1 MYRRKSIALSSRR
14 IRFQLLV
21 ICSVVA
27 VLIATLFS
35 YVAYRLTSDVSQEVA
50 QRATAEQ
57 SQMILQQVQYAFSHE
72 RIQPHQLTLPDNLLQ
87 RDYQLRVSL
96 NGDIIYQRQHGA
108 PISLESSSL
117 DELKQTSDNNSGW
130 LNSGENRFVWAL
142 ASEPSSGLSVLLV
155 KQNTELALRLNSAA
169 ADIWF
174 TVIFTSCLAIIGALA
189 IAMLISR
196 QHSAFSSALEYRTS
210 HDTLTGCYNR
220 DYLLSQINEY
230 IAHQISRDAN
240 HIQQHQA
247 SLLLIDINRFKEV
260 NDALGHACGDVLLKR
275 LSKEFATLLDN
286 DDMLARFGGDEFAI
300 WLPVKGAEKAEL
312 LARHLINQVQ
322 QPVNIDGIYLEVSL
336 SIGISTFPLH
346 GTSSEALISRADIAM
361 YSAKRNRLGLAHFDP
376 AQDAGTV
383 ERLKLTA
390 GLRKALFLEQMVL
403 YYQPQVCLKTNAIVG
418 CEVLVRWQHP
428 ELGLLFP
435 DKFIDV
441 VECSGLVNDFTR
453 YIIEHAL
460 EQNAR
465 WRQMGFEFPVSVNV
479 SPYNL
484 NDPQLLNFIE
494 EKLRKYQLPA
504 SALELELTENAVV
517 SDIERTRKLFHRLS
531 ALGVQ
536 ISIDDFGTG
545 LSSLAYVKKLD
556 VDRIKADKAFVTHLV
571 SDKGDQAII
580 RAILSL
586 CDDLNRVSVAEG
598 IENIEIATTLAKM
611 GCQIGQGDYF
621 GKAMPATDFTELLE
635 AEIRLQG
642 QVKLST

>member
-1 MYRRKSIALSSRR
+1 MYRRKSIVLSSKR
-14 IRFQLLV
+14 IRFQLLI

-35 YVAYRLTSDVSQEVA
+35 YVAYRLTSEVSQEVA

-57 SQMILQQVQYAFSHE
+57 SQMILQQVLYSFEQE
-72 RIQPHQLTLPDNLLQ
+72 RIQPHQLTLPESLLD
-87 RDYQLRVSL
+87 RSYQLRISFNNEV
-96 NGDIIYQRQHGA
+96 IYQRDHGSPMQLDGA
-108 PISLESSSL
+108 SL
-117 DELKQTSDNNSGW
+117 DNINPAQDKHSGW
-130 LNSGENRFVWAL
+130 LVSGEQHFVWAV
-142 ASEPSSGLSVLLV
+142 ASDDKTGVNVLLV
-155 KQNTELALRLNSAA
+155 KQTIQLDNRLNSAA
-169 ADIWF
+169 QDIWF
-174 TVIFTSCLAIIGALA
+174 TVIFTSCLAVFGALA
-189 IAMLISR
+189 IALLISR
-196 QHSAFSSALEYRTS
+196 QHSAFSSALEYKTS

-220 DYLLSQINEY
+220 DFLIAQINEY
-230 IAHQISRDAN
+230 IAYQISHDAN
-240 HIQQHQA
+240 YIEQHQA

-300 WLPVKGAEKAEL
+300 WLPLKGAEKAEL
-312 LARHLINQVQ
+312 LAKHLINQVQ

-376 AQDAGTV
+376 AQDSGTV

-418 CEVLVRWQHP
+418 CEVLIRWQHP
-428 ELGLLFP
+428 DLGLLFP

-453 YIIEHAL
+453 YIIDHAL
-460 EQNAR
+460 AQCAQ
-465 WRQMGFEFPVSVNV
+465 WRKMGYEFPVSVNV

-494 EKLRKYQLPA
+494 EKLQKYHLPA

-556 VDRIKADKAFVTHLV
+556 VDRIKADKAFVTHMV
-571 SDKGDQAII
+571 SDKGDQAIV

-586 CDDLNRVSVAEG
+586 CEDLNRVSVAEG
-598 IENIEIATTLAKM
+598 IENSEIATMLTKM

-621 GKAMPATDFTELLE
+621 GKAMPANEFTELLD
-635 AEIRLQG
+635 AEMRLQG
-642 QVKLST
+642 QVKLS